1 MTLLAQ
7 VAIVL
12 GAAAVLG
19 LLLRPRRRRWLHASD
34 VVVVGVV
41 LLVVFSVDGA
51 VDQFR
56 GMETQAR
63 NDADVPRTDAEKA
76 GWTGNDELEGFV
88 EWLRKELP
96 EDATF
101 HMIIGQT
108 TPEFYT
114 WATYR
119 LLPRLQVTADGSD
132 WLVFV
137 RTDPAQAGLGSVPST
152 DQRIY
157 APGLSIVRGKG

>member
-12 GAAAVLG
+12 GAAAALG
-19 LLLRPRRRRWLHASD
+19 LLLRPRRGRWLHASD

-41 LLVVFSVDGA
+41 LLVIFSVDGA

-56 GMETQAR
+56 DMESQAR
-63 NDADVPRTDAEKA
+63 NDADITRTDAEKS
-76 GWTGNDELEGFV
+76 GWPGNDELEGFV

-101 HMIIGQT
+101 HMIVGET
-108 TPEFYT
+108 TPAFYT

-119 LLPRLQVTADGSD
+119 LLPRLQVAADRSD

-152 DQRIY
+152 DQRVY
-157 APGLSIVRGKG
+157 TPGLSIVRRDG